1 MRNKW
6 FVGGLLLP
14 AVLFT
19 WGAISCLRHD
29 MGIFSIVPAALAIG
43 FYYGAYKVGQA
54 NSFSPVPP
62 AIRSDVG
69 TNAALTRWNDERDA
83 REKAA
88 KTAAARTS
96 STR

>member
-29 MGIFSIVPAALAIG
+29 MGVFSIVPAALAIG
-43 FYYGAYKVGQA
+43 FYYGAYKVSQA
-54 NSFSPVPP
+54 NSFGPVTT
-62 AIRSDVG
+62 IRSDVG
-69 TNAALTRWNDERDA
+69 TNAAVTRWNDERDA
-83 REKAA
+83 RDRAA
-88 KTAAARTS
+88 KNAAATS
-96 STR
+96 SKG